1 LDKCEFWLD
10 KIVFLGQVI
19 SIEGIYIDP
28 RKLEAILKRERPMNL
43 IKIHS
48 FLVLIWYYQRFVEGF
63 STIVSSMTR
72 LTQKEVKFE

>member
-10 KIVFLGQVI
+10 KVVFLGQVI
-19 SIEGIYIDP
+19 SIEGIYMDL

-48 FLVLIWYYQRFVEGF
+48 FLVLIWYYQRFIEGF
-63 STIVSSMTR
+63 STIASPMT
-72 LTQKEVKFE
+72 